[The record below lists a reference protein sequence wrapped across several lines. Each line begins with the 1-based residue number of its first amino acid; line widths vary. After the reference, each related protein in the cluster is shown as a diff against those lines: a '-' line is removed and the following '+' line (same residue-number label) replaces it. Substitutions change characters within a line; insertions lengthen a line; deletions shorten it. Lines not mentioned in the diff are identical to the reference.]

1 MTFIPLAAAASNAML
16 LNPVPASHIN
26 FIVGGNLPIR
36 AAVMGISLLMMMV
49 ASSPNAAMISSS
61 EGWSSSILVVVC
73 VHGEGG
79 KLVGAGGEGSFENIS
94 VCFGV
99 LVYVGVYTCCHIY
112 LVTAGPATFDTESK
126 LSFPSKSS
134 RLALVTTTF
143 PAGIVV
149 NKTIDIE
156 RKILRVNTL
165 LLNS

>member
-1 MTFIPLAAAASNAML
+1 
-16 LNPVPASHIN
+16 
-26 FIVGGNLPIR
+26 
-36 AAVMGISLLMMMV
+36 MGISLLMMMV

-79 KLVGAGGEGSFENIS
+79 KLVGGGRGEGSFENIS

-149 NKTIDIE
+149 
-156 RKILRVNTL
+156 
-165 LLNS
+165 

>member
-1 MTFIPLAAAASNAML
+1 
-16 LNPVPASHIN
+16 
-26 FIVGGNLPIR
+26 
-36 AAVMGISLLMMMV
+36 MGISLLMMMV

-79 KLVGAGGEGSFENIS
+79 KGARVRLKIS

-149 NKTIDIE
+149 IKTLDI
-156 RKILRVNTL
+156 
-165 LLNS
+165 